1 MTGGALNR
9 KAMTDSTIG
18 SQIDL
23 GATLLNAMGLD
34 SGNLVYSKDLLGDGP
49 HYAVMSDP
57 SIISVVTPSD
67 TIVYNCDAEQTM
79 TAGGSNPDSLLT
91 GAKAFLQKLYDHIE
105 NL

>member
-1 MTGGALNR
+1 
-9 KAMTDSTIG
+9 
-18 SQIDL
+18 
-23 GATLLNAMGLD
+23 
-34 SGNLVYSKDLLGDGP
+34 
-49 HYAVMSDP
+49 MSDP
-57 SIISVVTPSD
+57 SIISLVTPSD